1 MKVRQG
7 FVSNSSSSSFIIEG
21 TWIRHPR
28 SGRDENITIE
38 SVKKYVYKTMRQW
51 RNKGVRNAEKY
62 ITSRPYYKDLTKKE
76 LHDKIEHEK
85 NYYEYRNDKTLDKE
99 ISIKPFK
106 KAKKDLE
113 GWYDSRV
120 LSKIDTVRGTE
131 AIVIQDHSDN
141 FIPETVAKKIIKH
154 YDISEDEYNLHMG

>member
-28 SGRDENITIE
+28 SGRDEYITIE
-38 SVKKYVYKTMRQW
+38 SVKKYVYKIMRQW
-51 RNKGVRNAEKY
+51 RNKGIRNAEKY
-62 ITSRPYYKDLTKKE
+62 ITSRPYYKNLTKKE

-85 NYYEYRNDKTLDKE
+85 SYYEYRNDKTLDKE

-120 LSKIDTVRGTE
+120 LDDFWERNQ
-131 AIVIQDHSDN
+131 IVIQDYSDN
-141 FIPETVAKKIIKH
+141 FIPEKVAKQIIKH
-154 YDISEDEYNLHMG
+154 YDISEDRYNLHMG

>member
-1 MKVRQG
+1 MKVRYG
-7 FVSNSSSSSFIIEG
+7 FVSNSSSSSFIIDSA
-21 TWIRHPR
+21 WIRHAR
-28 SGRDENITIE
+28 SGRYESITTE
-38 SVKKYVYKTMRQW
+38 SVKKYVYKIIRQW
-51 RNKGVRNAEKY
+51 RNKGIKDAERY
-62 ITSRPYYKDLTKKE
+62 ILSRPYHQGLTKKE
-76 LHDKIEHEK
+76 LHDKIEYEK
-85 NYYEYRNDKTLDKE
+85 RYYEYRNDKALKKN

-113 GWYDSRV
+113 GWYDSRI

-141 FIPETVAKKIIKH
+141 FIPETVAKKIIKY

>member
-1 MKVRQG
+1 MKIRQG
-7 FVSNSSSSSFIIEG
+7 FVSNSSSSSFIIER

-28 SGRDENITIE
+28 SGRYENITIE
-38 SVKKYVYKTMRQW
+38 SVRKYVYQAIRQW
-51 RNKGVRNAEKY
+51 RNKGIRKAEKY
-62 ITSRPYYKDLTKKE
+62 ITSRPYYKGLTKKE

-85 NYYEYRNDKTLDKE
+85 SYYEYRDDKTLDKE

-120 LSKIDTVRGTE
+120 LSKIDTVWGTE

>member
-7 FVSNSSSSSFIIEG
+7 FVSNSSSSSFIIDK
-21 TWIRHPR
+21 TWITHVR
-28 SGRDENITIE
+28 SGRYEDITIE
-38 SVKKYVYKTMRQW
+38 SVKKYVYKIMRQW
-51 RNKGVRNAEKY
+51 RNKGIRNAEKY
-62 ITSRPYYKDLTKKE
+62 ITSRPYYKGLTNKK

-85 NYYEYRNDKTLDKE
+85 SYYEYRNDKTLDKE

-106 KAKKDLE
+106 KAKKDLD

-120 LSKIDTVRGTE
+120 LNDMSME

>member
-38 SVKKYVYKTMRQW
+38 SVKKYVYQAIRQW
-51 RNKGVRNAEKY
+51 RNKGIRKAEKY
-62 ITSRPYYKDLTKKE
+62 ITSEPYYKGLTKKE
-76 LHDKIEHEK
+76 LHDKIENEK
-85 NYYEYRNDKTLDKE
+85 RYYEYRNDKALEKE

-120 LSKIDTVRGTE
+120 LNNMLME

>member
-1 MKVRQG
+1 M
-7 FVSNSSSSSFIIEG
+7 
-21 TWIRHPR
+21 
-28 SGRDENITIE
+28 
-38 SVKKYVYKTMRQW
+38 
-51 RNKGVRNAEKY
+51 
-62 ITSRPYYKDLTKKE
+62 TKKE

-85 NYYEYRNDKTLDKE
+85 SYYEYRDDKTLDKE

-141 FIPETVAKKIIKH
+141 FIPETVAKKIIKY

>member
-21 TWIRHPR
+21 AWIRHPR

-38 SVKKYVYKTMRQW
+38 SVKKYVYQAIRQW
-51 RNKGVRNAEKY
+51 RNKGIRKAEKY
-62 ITSRPYYKDLTKKE
+62 ITSEPYYKGLTKKE
-76 LHDKIEHEK
+76 LHDKIENEK
-85 NYYEYRNDKTLDKE
+85 RYYEYRNDKALEKE

-106 KAKKDLE
+106 KVKKYLE

-120 LSKIDTVRGTE
+120 LNDMSME

>member
-1 MKVRQG
+1 MKIRQG

-38 SVKKYVYKTMRQW
+38 SVKKYVYQAIRQW
-51 RNKGVRNAEKY
+51 RNKGIRKAEKY
-62 ITSRPYYKDLTKKE
+62 ITSEPYYKGLTKKE
-76 LHDKIEHEK
+76 LHDKIENEK
-85 NYYEYRNDKTLDKE
+85 RYYEYRNDKALEKE

-106 KAKKDLE
+106 KVKKDLE
-113 GWYDSRV
+113 GWYDSRM
-120 LSKIDTVRGTE
+120 LDNMLME
-131 AIVIQDHSDN
+131 AIVIQDRSDN

>member
-38 SVKKYVYKTMRQW
+38 SVKKYVYQAIRQW
-51 RNKGVRNAEKY
+51 RNKGIRKAEKY
-62 ITSRPYYKDLTKKE
+62 ITSKPYYKGLTKKE
-76 LHDKIEHEK
+76 LHDKIENEK
-85 NYYEYRNDKTLDKE
+85 RYYEYRNDKALEKE
-99 ISIKPFK
+99 ISIRSFK
-106 KAKKDLE
+106 KVKKDLE

-120 LSKIDTVRGTE
+120 LNNMLME

>member
-1 MKVRQG
+1 MKIRQG
-7 FVSNSSSSSFIIEG
+7 FVSNSSSSSFIIER

-28 SGRDENITIE
+28 SGRYENITIE
-38 SVKKYVYKTMRQW
+38 SVRKYVYQAIRQW
-51 RNKGVRNAEKY
+51 RNKGIRKAEKY
-62 ITSRPYYKDLTKKE
+62 ITSEPYYKGLTKKK
-76 LHDKIEHEK
+76 LHDKIENEK
-85 NYYEYRNDKTLDKE
+85 RYYEYRNDKALEEE

-106 KAKKDLE
+106 KVKKDLK

-120 LSKIDTVRGTE
+120 LDNMLME
-131 AIVIQDHSDN
+131 AIVIQDRSDN

>member
-1 MKVRQG
+1 MKIRQG

-38 SVKKYVYKTMRQW
+38 SVKKYVYQAIRQW
-51 RNKGVRNAEKY
+51 RNKGIRKAEKY
-62 ITSRPYYKDLTKKE
+62 ITPEPYYKGLTKKE
-76 LHDKIEHEK
+76 LYDKIENEK
-85 NYYEYRNDKTLDKE
+85 RYYEYRNDKALEKE

-120 LSKIDTVRGTE
+120 LNNMLME